1 MPGRKPQ
8 QVLLAIAFLAAIYS
22 VGLLQAGIEVSFGR
36 RPKLLDLFRK
46 APTAANFRSYE
57 KELDQASWLTR
68 HTRPAMQ
75 FLRFVALKET
85 PEQVLPGHEPWF
97 FYRPAVQYYV
107 EPLPLKHLSGQVPD
121 DLVPAITAYRD
132 ELARRH
138 VHLLVMLA
146 PNKAGIYPEMLAARA
161 KSANPPVCTHTLKVS
176 ARLREAGIEMVDLYA
191 LYAQARAEKPETLC
205 YLPADTHWSPEGMR
219 LAAEHVARHIFDRG
233 WLTRGAA
240 RYRLQTIVVRRQG
253 DLLEMLDNPWIAGL
267 YAPRDIECAR
277 VVGAEGSRPSADD
290 PAAEVLVLGDSFLR
304 IYQRDEPGGAGFV
317 AHLAYQ
323 LQRPVAS
330 IIGDGGASTLVRQ
343 QLSRK
348 PALLANKKVVIWE
361 FVERDI
367 RFGTEGWQDIGLPP
381 PTTPLASPAGR

>member
-1 MPGRKPQ
+1 MPERKPQ
-8 QVLLAIAFLAAIYS
+8 QLLLAVAFLAAIYS
-22 VGLLQAGIEVSFGR
+22 VGLLQAGFEGSAGR
-36 RPKLLDLFRK
+36 RLKLLDLFRK

-57 KELDQASWLTR
+57 KGLEQASWLTR

-85 PEQVLPGHEPWF
+85 PEQVLSGRGQWF

-107 EPLPLKHLSGQVPD
+107 EPLPPKHLSGQVPD
-121 DLVPAITAYRD
+121 DPVPAIKAYRD
-132 ELARRH
+132 ELARRGI
-138 VHLLVMLA
+138 HLLVMIA
-146 PNKAGIYPEMLAARA
+146 PNKAGVYPEMAAARA
-161 KSANPPVCTHTLKVS
+161 MSANPLVYAHTLGVC
-176 ARLREAGIEMVDLYA
+176 ARLREAGIEIVDLHA
-191 LYAQARAEKPETLC
+191 LYARARAEKPETLC
-205 YLPADTHWSPEGMR
+205 YLPADTHWSPQGMR
-219 LAAEHVARHIFDRG
+219 LAAEQVARHILDRG

-240 RYRLQTIVVRRQG
+240 RYRLQAVTVRRQG
-253 DLLEMLDNPWIAGL
+253 DLLKMLENPWTAAL
-267 YAPRDIECAR
+267 YPPTEVECSR
-277 VVGAEGSRPSADD
+277 VVGAEDGRPLADD

-317 AHLAYQ
+317 AHLAHE

-348 PALLANKKVVIWE
+348 PALLANKKVVVWE

-367 RFGTEGWQDIGLPP
+367 RFGTEGWQDVGLPP
-381 PTTPLASPAGR
+381 AKTSSGG